1 MAGDRPVL
9 NVAGSRV
16 AVRVLTGS
24 QTINQATP
32 GFIQAD
38 LNGSVSTPTTS
49 LTGAQAV
56 LTSSLPPY
64 ASTVQVSFFRYVP

>member
-1 MAGDRPVL
+1 MYTVDEMAGDRPVL

-32 GFIQAD
+32 NFIHH
-38 LNGSVSTPTTS
+38 GTPTTS
-49 LTGAQAV
+49 LTGTQA
-56 LTSSLPPY
+56 SSLPPY
-64 ASTVQVSFFRYVP
+64 ATTVQVSTCSF